1 MKFVKEN
8 NLTTKKERY
17 RTQLQRA
24 QYGSRIDAIRR
35 IMWNWPPPAQ
45 ARIISIL
52 SWKTKKIN
60 YSNIKGISQSPY
72 LKVDLFSFN
81 EVHIGPVEI
90 KLRPMS
96 SNPVKFFCRCCQSL
110 CFEIQS
116 ANSTKNKC
124 LTLQAFG
131 HNSQQPPI
139 KHANYIFHPT
149 EPFAIRVGRIGIHER
164 STGDPYNDQ
173 RISFHFYKPL

>member
-1 MKFVKEN
+1 MQLGELCGTGHPRLRHGYYHIYLDSEKRETLSEHTKIKKSQNYKFHK
-8 NLTTKKERY
+8 
-17 RTQLQRA
+17 
-24 QYGSRIDAIRR
+24 
-35 IMWNWPPPAQ
+35 
-45 ARIISIL
+45 
-52 SWKTKKIN
+52 
-60 YSNIKGISQSPY
+60 KGISQSPY